1 MVENS
6 KIEWT
11 HHTANLWWG
20 CTKVHTGCKHCYAE
34 TLAHRYN
41 NKIWGDENPRKLI
54 KSVWGD
60 LDKFQIA
67 AKKAGE
73 IHRVFVGS
81 MMDIFEKPM
90 SLINNVAAPA
100 NGDTGNIRSVLFSRI
115 DSGHYPN
122 LLFLLLTKRPH
133 NINFFI
139 PSHWKETPPSNVMF
153 GCSVSDQDTA
163 DKYIPI
169 LLKVKGKH
177 FISLEPQVGPV
188 NLRNWLMISH
198 DKDGLSRS
206 FGDIHWVIQGGESGN
221 IKREFKLEWAYL
233 MKKQCEEANVPYFF
247 KQIDKVQPIP
257 EELLIRQFPTI

>member
-1 MVENS
+1 MAQDS

-20 CTKVHTGCKHCYAE
+20 CTKVHTGCDHCYAE
-34 TLAHRYN
+34 TLSNRYGVN
-41 NKIWGDENPRKLI
+41 VWGDKSPRKLI

-60 LDKFQIA
+60 LDKFQMD

-73 IHRVFVGS
+73 VHRVFVGS

-90 SLINNVAAPA
+90 PCIDSKGNPA
-100 NGDTGNIRSVLFSRI
+100 QGDTGNVRSVLFTRI

-122 LLFLLLTKRPH
+122 LLFLLLTKRPY

-139 PSHWKETPPSNVMF
+139 PPHWKETPPTNVMF

-163 DKYIPI
+163 DRYIPH
-169 LLKVKGKH
+169 LLKVNGKR
-177 FISLEPQVGPV
+177 FLSIEPQIGKVD
-188 NLRNWLMISH
+188 LRKWLA
-198 DKDGLSRS
+198 LN
-206 FGDIHWVIQGGESGN
+206 DIHWVIQGGESGN
-221 IKREFKLEWAYL
+221 VKRYFDINWACQML
-233 MKKQCEEANVPYFF
+233 WQCKNANVPFFF

-257 EELLIRQFPTI
+257 DDLLIREFPVL